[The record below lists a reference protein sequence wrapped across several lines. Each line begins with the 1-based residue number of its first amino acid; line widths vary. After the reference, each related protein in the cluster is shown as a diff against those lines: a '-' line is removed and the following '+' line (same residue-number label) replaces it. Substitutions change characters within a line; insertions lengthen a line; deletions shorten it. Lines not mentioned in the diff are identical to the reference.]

1 MEYFPKQ
8 EFLEGAEQARAS
20 KTSDEQDLESFAIWI
35 FEVGGLP
42 ICPKNRFLTCRLGGF
57 GCHLKPQLQEMG
69 QGVKWMTIRWEWNW
83 DSDWDVGCPFFF
95 FACFCVFGLFGF
107 WMLRPFAWSPFRSS
121 KHSMRKTLLRV
132 RISSWTRCLLLSFLV
147 TFHFP
152 HFMIGTL
159 NHVFVVERLNP
170 HKAWTFFA
178 SGLRYDTPVNFSNC
192 FGLSLGSSLPTCS
205 QLGHCII
212 LWHGKWARH
221 LCRNQTPDPW
231 MQSWQL
237 WSHVNADLYTVVP
250 LLLGTFSAE
259 WLEKLRLLQSK
270 DICAYFLYRFGIAF
284 GLHLAA
290 IFWNVGSRDVRS
302 IADARRVPKVCGS
315 TSYRSIWWCIQRKD
329 CFPRFFGPRCA
340 DGFEAPVSEYNVY
353 VLSPNDRISPFSS
366 LNELRVS
373 SVVLKHWLGPEKVG
387 SKQVWRVEACLFNPC
402 RAAGMIQKQF
412 TVSRCTEPKK
422 SQICWYYHT
431 IFLQFFVWKEN
442 FLGKS
447 GVFCV
452 CLRLDKT
459 RICRRFYP
467 GTFATWPP

>member
-20 KTSDEQDLESFAIWI
+20 KTSDEQDLESFVIWI

-83 DSDWDVGCPFFF
+83 DSDCFFL
-95 FACFCVFGLFGF
+95 CVFGLFGF

-159 NHVFVVERLNP
+159 NPVFVVERLDP
-170 HKAWTFFA
+170 HKAWTFFV
-178 SGLRYDTPVNFSNC
+178 SGLRYHTPVNFSNC

-221 LCRNQTPDPW
+221 LCRNRTPDPW

-259 WLEKLRLLQSK
+259 WLEKLRWKLQSK
-270 DICAYFLYRFGIAF
+270 DICAYFLYRFGIAIWIAF
-284 GLHLAA
+284 GCHLLKRDT
-290 IFWNVGSRDVRS
+290 RDVRS

-315 TSYRSIWWCIQRKD
+315 TSY
-329 CFPRFFGPRCA
+329 FGPRCA
-340 DGFEAPVSEYNVY
+340 DGFEAPVSEYMY
-353 VLSPNDRISPFSS
+353 TYCLLII
-366 LNELRVS
+366 VS
-373 SVVLKHWLGPEKVG
+373 HPSA
-387 SKQVWRVEACLFNPC
+387 R
-402 RAAGMIQKQF
+402 
-412 TVSRCTEPKK
+412 
-422 SQICWYYHT
+422 
-431 IFLQFFVWKEN
+431 
-442 FLGKS
+442 
-447 GVFCV
+447 
-452 CLRLDKT
+452 
-459 RICRRFYP
+459 
-467 GTFATWPP
+467 